1 MLPIGISVSAMT
13 TYLRVVVFLGLGWW
27 SVQTSVAAEAA
38 TNLPPA
44 AVTTLSNQV
53 AQLEA
58 DWNAAH
64 LANDANTV
72 EKLCADD
79 LSVIVPG
86 MPPINK
92 TGAVGVLRSGR
103 MKFLQFTTSEASIRF
118 PAAETAIVTGRLQRV
133 REMAGQ
139 IVTEDLRFTKVW
151 VRRGEQW
158 RVTAFHASPVSP

>member
-1 MLPIGISVSAMT
+1 MTIGFSVTAMT
-13 TYLRVVVFLGLGWW
+13 TLLRVVAFLCLGWW
-27 SVQTSVAAEAA
+27 SAQTSVAAETT

-44 AVTTLSNQV
+44 AVTALSNQV
-53 AQLEA
+53 ARLEA

-64 LANDANTV
+64 LANDASTV

-92 TGAVGVLRSGR
+92 VGAVGSLQPGR
-103 MKFLQFTTSEASIRF
+103 LKFLQFTTSEVTIRF
-118 PAAETAIVTGRLQRV
+118 PTAETAIVTGRLQRV

-139 IVTEDLRFTKVW
+139 MMTDDLRFTKVW
-151 VRRGEQW
+151 VRRGAQW
-158 RVTAFHASPVSP
+158 RVTAFHASPFSP